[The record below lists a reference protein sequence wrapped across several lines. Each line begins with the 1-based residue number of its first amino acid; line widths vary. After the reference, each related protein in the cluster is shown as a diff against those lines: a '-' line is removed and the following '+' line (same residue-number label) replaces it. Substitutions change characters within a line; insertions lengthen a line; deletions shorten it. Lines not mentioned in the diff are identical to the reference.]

1 MKERDK
7 VCFLT
12 WDEMLLQLHLDYDV
26 TKKHIL
32 GFEDFGKKRNAR
44 FADHALVFMVR
55 GIQSG
60 WKLPLAYY
68 FYDGTIKTDQFI
80 EWIKNITKVIIDS
93 GLYLVAFIC
102 NDEKRN
108 ILAINKMKLDS
119 ARLKSKRGQLYYG
132 YITINN
138 QDIIPLY
145 DPPHLIKSIRNNLLN
160 NDLEFD
166 CVKGEE
172 RKCASWE
179 IIEQAYRM
187 DLTHSVYRLMPK
199 ITAEHII
206 KNKIKKKKVK
216 NATQVLSMTMGAFI
230 HHHTKLEGHVNTIN
244 GPLKMPEKKGRD
256 TAEIIL
262 FFDRL
267 FDSVNGHTLKPE
279 KPLRVAVS
287 HNSPHFPFWERAI
300 KRLHRMRFVDK
311 TTDKN
316 QLKSST
322 ILKNWI
328 STIKGF
334 CKLWM
339 ILKKTY
345 EFKYLKPRILNQ
357 DSLRNFLKQ
366 IRSFDIRNANPTC
379 AEFENSFKTLL
390 INNLALPRTIENS
403 SENKVDGSLLFTLKE
418 FVCRVENR
426 YNDNG
431 PKDTHMLDVETD
443 TSFLDETYN
452 YRNICNAIATKI
464 LSNSHIKECN
474 MCKNLLTDTT
484 KSELVSSN
492 DLLET
497 FKDADN
503 ILMRRMSNVCY
514 SHHTALMLETELYMQ
529 MDLRWLNCQQHDVL
543 LKEFLVSS
551 MVVFYIYK
559 WCNGIND
566 IFIGKEQND
575 TS

>member
-1 MKERDK
+1 MNQHLKKQVKSMKERDK

-230 HHHTKLEGHVNTIN
+230 HHHTKLEGIYLYSFNIKIV
-244 GPLKMPEKKGRD
+244 LKKKRHLYSLS
-256 TAEIIL
+256 THTMYKSLII
-262 FFDRL
+262 
-267 FDSVNGHTLKPE
+267 VI
-279 KPLRVAVS
+279 
-287 HNSPHFPFWERAI
+287 FPFFV
-300 KRLHRMRFVDK
+300 HRTREY
-311 TTDKN
+311 N
-316 QLKSST
+316 Q
-322 ILKNWI
+322 W
-328 STIKGF
+328 TIK
-334 CKLWM
+334 
-339 ILKKTY
+339 
-345 EFKYLKPRILNQ
+345 
-357 DSLRNFLKQ
+357 
-366 IRSFDIRNANPTC
+366 NAREKRTRYCRDN
-379 AEFENSFKTLL
+379 TL
-390 INNLALPRTIENS
+390 
-403 SENKVDGSLLFTLKE
+403 F
-418 FVCRVENR
+418 
-426 YNDNG
+426 
-431 PKDTHMLDVETD
+431 
-443 TSFLDETYN
+443 
-452 YRNICNAIATKI
+452 
-464 LSNSHIKECN
+464 
-474 MCKNLLTDTT
+474 
-484 KSELVSSN
+484 
-492 DLLET
+492 
-497 FKDADN
+497 
-503 ILMRRMSNVCY
+503 
-514 SHHTALMLETELYMQ
+514 
-529 MDLRWLNCQQHDVL
+529 
-543 LKEFLVSS
+543 
-551 MVVFYIYK
+551 
-559 WCNGIND
+559 
-566 IFIGKEQND
+566 
-575 TS
+575 